1 MAKNNERRMKWPW
14 VKYTLGVGGMGEW
27 GWGGGRKSKQI
38 RKEKWR
44 TEKIGNLVSRR
55 GRQLKSSM
63 K

>member
-38 RKEKWR
+38 RKEKWKK
-44 TEKIGNLVSRR
+44 EKIGNLVSRR